1 MNSKN
6 GGNNMK
12 QWELDK
18 IYEALDQLEAHAA
31 NTIGAETAKMIADKA
46 NKILKR
52 EFEGTVNIEP
62 E

>member
-1 MNSKN
+1 
-6 GGNNMK
+6 MK

-46 NKILKR
+46 NKILR
-52 EFEGTVNIEP
+52 QEFEDTGKIESDG
-62 E
+62 ENGQE

>member
-1 MNSKN
+1 
-6 GGNNMK
+6 MK

-31 NTIGAETAKMIADKA
+31 HTIGAETAKMIADKA
-46 NKILKR
+46 NKILR
-52 EFEGTVNIEP
+52 QEFEGTGKIEP